1 LIKLKTTPR
10 PWWKFAIKAAYIR
23 ANLLAGVMEFKTP
36 KNLLQNFALPTLEK
50 LLNHFYPE
58 LQGDQSV
65 IS

>member
-1 LIKLKTTPR
+1 
-10 PWWKFAIKAAYIR
+10 
-23 ANLLAGVMEFKTP
+23 MEFKTP